1 LPLANWGK
9 ENVLKLKKQNKRV
22 SKKNNKKA
30 EKLKLILLLFIVLL
44 IIYILT
50 AIVNLVIKPVDV
62 VLVEEGKIY
71 SEETAVGYIL
81 RDEEVI
87 SRSKL

>member
-1 LPLANWGK
+1 M
-9 ENVLKLKKQNKRV
+9 KKQNKRV
-22 SKKNNKKA
+22 SKKNNEKA
-30 EKLKLILLLFIVLL
+30 ERLKLILLLLTVLL
-44 IIYILT
+44 IIYILI

-71 SEETAVGYIL
+71 SEETTVGYIL